1 MNFKKIQVTEELFG
15 FLGRLK
21 KANQEEKLA
30 KEKVEEQKHK
40 QEIKD
45 FLKDTKENKAMHF
58 QKFKSTEEEKKV
70 MGFMDRLWQSNK

>member
-45 FLKDTKENKAMHF
+45 FLKDTKENKAMNF
-58 QKFKSTEEEKKV
+58 QKFKSTEEE
-70 MGFMDRLWQSNK
+70 